1 MNSQTN
7 FPYNR
12 KRTIYVGGFGEEVD
26 EKMLHAAF
34 IPFGD
39 IVDVSMPLDFE
50 TNKHRGFGFIEYEMD
65 ADAASAVD
73 NMNKGELFGRTIHVN
88 FARPPRPNERMLKPV
103 WADDEWLKQYGSGAG
118 GSKAIVE
125 GTSGLHEVIES
136 LTGVQEKCQSRKET
150 IEDTTDL
157 AEPVDS

>member
-1 MNSQTN
+1 
-7 FPYNR
+7 
-12 KRTIYVGGFGEEVD
+12 
-26 EKMLHAAF
+26 
-34 IPFGD
+34 
-39 IVDVSMPLDFE
+39 MPLDFE
-50 TNKHRGFGFIEYEMD
+50 TNKHRGSGFIEYEMD

-73 NMNKGELFGRTIHVN
+73 NMNKGELFGRTVHVN
-88 FARPPRPNERMLKPV
+88 FARPPRPNQRMLKHV

-150 IEDTTDL
+150 VEGHN
-157 AEPVDS
+157 